1 MCTAAHHHR
10 TPAHMCTTSPTSPW
24 YVGHELAARCSCV
37 VCGQQGAYGCPGQG
51 TTPSRAH
58 DYAQVAAAMLA
69 AARRLAAP
77 PVVMPCP
84 GGTGPLAHYGGRP
97 CCPAPP
103 VHDTRS
109 TAPGHCHDCG
119 YPLPHGPAA
128 AALCRGLARG
138 TTPHLYRAG
147 QHGTLLA
154 VHRSGTPWR
163 SGTKCAGLCGYVRR
177 STASAHLRPWQARTV
192 AGRTTWHRTLRG
204 ALRHLV
210 AVAALPPAPAL
221 CWPPAPLPAHWPLYA
236 AGGRTLALSRTTARH
251 NLRAAGVQA

>member
-103 VHDTRS
+103 AHEQGT
-109 TAPGHCHDCG
+109 TAAHCPQCG
-119 YPLPHGPAA
+119 YPVPHGPAA
-128 AALCRGLARG
+128 AAYCRG
-138 TTPHLYRAG
+138 TTRSAPRLRNT
-147 QHGTLLA
+147 GTTNSMGLPVYA
-154 VHRSGTPWR
+154 VHPATHDGLPAAQAVGT
-163 SGTKCAGLCGYVRR
+163 V
-177 STASAHLRPWQARTV
+177 ARTYWPRNPWAATTPGMTTTYHPTMRAAV
-192 AGRTTWHRTLRG
+192 RWCLWRT
-204 ALRHLV
+204 
-210 AVAALPPAPAL
+210 PAPAL
-221 CWPPAPLPAHWPLYA
+221 CWPPAPLPTHWPLYA
-236 AGGRTLALSRTTARH
+236 AGGHTLALSRAQAVRH
-251 NLRAAGVQA
+251 MVAAGVLA